1 MTLSTAELSSRDVNE
16 ARGTVR
22 TGFLEGAYDVLIG
35 AVVTSRLCRLRGAC
49 AIALRAAAAVAA
61 AAAAA
66 AELAGKSLSYRVS
79 ASARVRGSRLNRGLS
94 IARDV
99 ADADSDVV
107 ELC

>member
-35 AVVTSRLCRLRGAC
+35 AVTSRLCRLRGAC
-49 AIALRAAAAVAA
+49 AIALRAAAA

-79 ASARVRGSRLNRGLS
+79 ASAR
-94 IARDV
+94 ACV
-99 ADADSDVV
+99 AVV
-107 ELC
+107 

>member
-35 AVVTSRLCRLRGAC
+35 AVTSRLCRLRGAC